1 MPRAQA
7 QKIAG
12 AGHGGFGQ
20 PERINARITEFAAAA
35 GADQAR
41 QVSILLSHGARRQLE
56 NSQLR

>member
-7 QKIAG
+7 QTIAG

-20 PERINARITEFAAAA
+20 PARINARITEFIAAA

-41 QVSILLSHGARRQLE
+41 
-56 NSQLR
+56 